1 MPKALFLD
9 KLFFYHVVPVK
20 PYLLVNLP
28 VNRWSGK
35 IKKLKALSSRYRILL
50 FEEVTMSDTAVLY
63 NKEGL
68 LLG

>member
-9 KLFFYHVVPVK
+9 KTYIYHIVPVK

-35 IKKLKALSSRYRILL
+35 IQKLKALIAPTCLVGSCSI
-50 FEEVTMSDTAVLY
+50 VSDFLLY
-63 NKEGL
+63 NKL
-68 LLG
+68 DIKI

>member
-35 IKKLKALSSRYRILL
+35 IQKLKALPATQPRKGSQRREELFRGSLHWISS
-50 FEEVTMSDTAVLY
+50 TT
-63 NKEGL
+63 
-68 LLG
+68 

>member
-9 KLFFYHVVPVK
+9 KLFFYHIVPVK

-35 IKKLKALSSRYRILL
+35 FQKLKALTKTIFLSVASILSTQ
-50 FEEVTMSDTAVLY
+50 VM
-63 NKEGL
+63 NL
-68 LLG
+68 LLLY

>member
-35 IKKLKALSSRYRILL
+35 IQKLKALAASALTENGARTPRYHG
-50 FEEVTMSDTAVLY
+50 ED
-63 NKEGL
+63 
-68 LLG
+68 